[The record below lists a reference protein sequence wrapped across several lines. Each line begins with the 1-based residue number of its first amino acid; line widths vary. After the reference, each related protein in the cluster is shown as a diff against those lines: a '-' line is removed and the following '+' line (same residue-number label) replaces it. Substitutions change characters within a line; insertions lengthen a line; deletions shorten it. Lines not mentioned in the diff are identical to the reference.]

1 MKKVELLAP
10 AGNFDGLKG
19 AIKAGAD
26 AVYLGG
32 RLFGARAYADNF
44 SEEEICDAIHMAH
57 VFGRK
62 IYLTVNTLVKEKEL
76 DQLYD
81 FLLPFYIQ
89 GLDGVI
95 VQDLGVLKY
104 IREHFPG
111 LELHASTQMSLSGSR
126 GTEVLKEAGVSRIVP
141 ARELS
146 LSEIK
151 AIHESTGIEIEAF
164 IHGAMCY
171 CYSGQCLLS
180 SMLGG
185 RSGNR
190 GRCAQPCRL
199 PYSIDGGKECYPLSM
214 RDMCT
219 LDLIPEL
226 IEAGIASFKIE
237 GRMKK
242 PVYTA
247 GVTSIY
253 RKYIDLYYQDK
264 DNYQVTSKDR
274 ERLNSIYIRSK
285 TGEGYYHK
293 HNGKEMLTIES
304 PAYSG
309 TEEGLLNEI
318 EKDLITGNPQI
329 PVEADIYLEPGHKA
343 ILKLQASGCCISC
356 EGDVVQAA
364 LKQPLSKEKVEE
376 QIQKSGNTLLNIT
389 GVRIKM
395 NGDVFMPVRALNE
408 LRRSAVILMEEE
420 LIRKNGLSHEERK
433 IQTEVCSRKAAN
445 VCALQGIKATE
456 TVDDTGNTKREPIN
470 KRILSDTEEGLHVSV
485 TTLAQLESALTR
497 AVSRIYLD
505 YSMMEQINE
514 DKLRR
519 VKDEKGLSY
528 YLATPYIVR
537 EKDIS
542 HLKQLADKLRMGLYD
557 GVLIRNLESYGFL
570 KEEAVPGNFVLD
582 SNMYLWNR
590 ESCSY
595 WIDKVQEFYL
605 PIEQNGGEWRELMQK
620 ADLNKLSPSA
630 VVYGR
635 LPMMISSGCVRKT
648 SGKCEKKSGMSVL
661 KDRYEKEFPVYAD
674 CLCCYNVIY
683 NSVPLSLHG
692 LFKKQHRNIDHF
704 RLDFTV
710 EDSKTTEKII
720 DYFGRILMEYKEPF
734 YQEFTTG
741 HYKRGVE

>member
-57 VFGRK
+57 VFGKK

-76 DQLYD
+76 DGIYD
-81 FLLPFYIQ
+81 FLFPFYEE

-126 GTEVLKEAGVSRIVP
+126 GTEMMREAGVSRIVP

-146 LSEIK
+146 LAEIRK
-151 AIHESTGIEIEAF
+151 IHEKTGIEIEAF

-180 SMLGG
+180 SVLGG

-199 PYSIDGGKECYPLSM
+199 PYSVDGEKECYPLSM

-219 LDLIPEL
+219 LDLLPEL

-247 GVTSIY
+247 GVTAIY
-253 RKYIDLYYQDK
+253 RKYIDLYYADK
-264 DNYQVTSKDR
+264 EKYHVEEEDR
-274 ERLNSIYIRSK
+274 KRLNALYIRSQV
-285 TGEGYYHK
+285 GEGYYHK
-293 HNGKEMLTIES
+293 HNGRDMLTITS

-309 TEEGLLNEI
+309 TREELLDEI
-318 EKDLITGNPQI
+318 EKTYIEGHMQI
-329 PVEADIYLEPGHKA
+329 PVFAQIFLEPEQPA
-343 ILKLQASGCCISC
+343 VLLLQTGEHSISW
-356 EGDVVQAA
+356 EGDVVQHA
-364 LKQPLSKEKVEE
+364 LKQPLTAEKIEE
-376 QIQKSGNTLLNIT
+376 QIKKSGNSLLE
-389 GVRIKM
+389 IKQVSVHM
-395 NGDVFMPVRALNE
+395 NRDVFVPVRALNE
-408 LRRSAVILMEEE
+408 LRRNAVARMEQE
-420 LIRKNGLSHEERK
+420 LAKGERK
-433 IQTEVCSRKAAN
+433 SSPIIENIGKPEEVFCGSKQEIRD
-445 VCALQGIKATE
+445 V
-456 TVDDTGNTKREPIN
+456 R
-470 KRILSDTEEGLHVSV
+470 LHVSV
-485 TTLAQLESALTR
+485 SDLSQLQAALKR
-497 AVSRIYLD
+497 KIPRIYLD
-505 YSMMEQINE
+505 Y
-514 DKLRR
+514 
-519 VKDEKGLSY
+519 GLLEEIKEEEFLTAGQEEGISFY
-528 YLATPYIVR
+528 GITPYIVR
-537 EKDIS
+537 EKDIP
-542 HLKQLADKLRMGLYD
+542 HLELLADKLRKGICG
-557 GVLIRNLESYGFL
+557 GVLIRNLESYRFF
-570 KEEAVPGNFVLD
+570 KEAKVPGDLVLD
-582 SNMYLWNR
+582 CNMYLWNR
-590 ESCSY
+590 ESCNY
-595 WIDKVQEFYL
+595 WKDKVNEFYL
-605 PIEQNGGEWRELMQK
+605 PIEQNAGEWKEL
-620 ADLNKLSPSA
+620 LSKLSFKEMTPSA
-630 VVYGR
+630 LVYGR
-635 LPMMISSGCVRKT
+635 LPMMVTSNCIRKT
-648 SGKCEKKSGMSVL
+648 SGHCTKIAGFSKL
-661 KDRYEKEFPVYAD
+661 KDRYGKEFPVYAD
-674 CLCCYNVIY
+674 CRCCYNVIY

-692 LFKKQHRNIDHF
+692 LFKTKWRTSCI
-704 RLDFTV
+704 RLDFTD
-710 EDSKTTEKII
+710 EDAKRTDKVIEYFEKLQNG
-720 DYFGRILMEYKEPF
+720 YQEPF

>member
-57 VFGRK
+57 VFGKK

-76 DQLYD
+76 DGIYD
-81 FLLPFYIQ
+81 FLLPFYEK

-126 GTEVLKEAGVSRIVP
+126 GTEMMKEAGVSRIVP

-146 LSEIK
+146 LAEIRK
-151 AIHESTGIEIEAF
+151 IHEKTGIEIEAF

-180 SMLGG
+180 SVLGG

-199 PYSIDGGKECYPLSM
+199 PYSVDGEKECYPLSM

-219 LDLIPEL
+219 LDLLPEL

-247 GVTSIY
+247 GVTAIY
-253 RKYIDLYYQDK
+253 RKYIDLYYADK
-264 DNYQVTSKDR
+264 EKYHVEEEDR
-274 ERLNSIYIRSK
+274 KRLNALYIRSQV
-285 TGEGYYHK
+285 GEGYYHK
-293 HNGKEMLTIES
+293 HNGRDMLTITS

-309 TEEGLLNEI
+309 TREDLLDEI
-318 EKDLITGNPQI
+318 EKTYIEGHMQI
-329 PVEADIYLEPGHKA
+329 PVLAQIFLEPEQPA
-343 ILKLQASGCCISC
+343 VLLLQTGEHSISC
-356 EGDVVQAA
+356 EGDMVQHA
-364 LKQPLSKEKVEE
+364 LKQPLTAEKIEE
-376 QIQKSGNTLLNIT
+376 QIKKSGNSLLEIT
-389 GVRIKM
+389 QVSVHM
-395 NGDVFMPVRALNE
+395 NREVFVPVRALNE
-408 LRRSAVILMEEE
+408 LRRNAVARMEQE
-420 LIRKNGLSHEERK
+420 LAKGERK
-433 IQTEVCSRKAAN
+433 ASPIIEN
-445 VCALQGIKATE
+445 VEKPEE
-456 TVDDTGNTKREPIN
+456 TFDGSKPEIRDVR
-470 KRILSDTEEGLHVSV
+470 LHVSV
-485 TTLAQLESALTR
+485 SDLSQLQAALKR
-497 AVSRIYLD
+497 KISRIYLD
-505 YSMMEQINE
+505 Y
-514 DKLRR
+514 
-519 VKDEKGLSY
+519 GLLEEIKEEEFLTAGQEEGISFY
-528 YLATPYIVR
+528 GITPYIVR
-537 EKDIS
+537 EKDIP
-542 HLKQLADKLRMGLYD
+542 HLELLADKLRKGICS
-557 GVLIRNLESYGFL
+557 GVLIRNLESYRFF
-570 KEEAVPGNFVLD
+570 KEAKVAGDLVLD
-582 SNMYLWNR
+582 CNMYLWNR
-590 ESCSY
+590 ESCNY
-595 WIDKVQEFYL
+595 WKDKVNEFYL
-605 PIEQNGGEWRELMQK
+605 PVEQNAGEWKELVG
-620 ADLNKLSPSA
+620 KLSFKEMTPSA
-630 VVYGR
+630 LVYGR
-635 LPMMISSGCVRKT
+635 LPMMVTSNCIRKT
-648 SGKCEKKSGMSVL
+648 SGHCTKTAGFSKL
-661 KDRYEKEFPVYAD
+661 KDRYGKEFPVYAD
-674 CLCCYNVIY
+674 CRCCYNVIY

-692 LFKKQHRNIDHF
+692 LFKTKWRTSCI
-704 RLDFTV
+704 RLDFTD
-710 EDSKTTEKII
+710 EDAKRTDRVIEYFEKLQNG
-720 DYFGRILMEYKEPF
+720 YQEPF